1 MFNAQFDTP
10 VSQEQN
16 VSFEVR
22 MVRPDRK
29 RPVVRRLFDREM
41 PDVRSVQQLA
51 GFLTHKLFGDNERGG
66 NGTLYHV
73 TVRSG
78 ELLDG
83 FTVQRTHD
91 GRYIQV

>member
-1 MFNAQFDTP
+1 MITFDVP
-10 VSQEQN
+10 VTREQK
-16 VSFEVR
+16 VGFEVR

-29 RPVVRRLFDREM
+29 RPVVRKMFDTDLPRVSS
-41 PDVRSVQQLA
+41 VRQLA

-66 NGTLYHV
+66 AGTLYHV

-83 FTVQRTHD
+83 FTIQRTAY
-91 GRYIQV
+91 GTYEQV